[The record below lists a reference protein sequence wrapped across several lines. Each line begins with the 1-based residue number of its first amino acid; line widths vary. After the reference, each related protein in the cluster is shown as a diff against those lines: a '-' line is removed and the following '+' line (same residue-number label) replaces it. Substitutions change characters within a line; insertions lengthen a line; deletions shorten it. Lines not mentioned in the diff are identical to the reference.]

1 MSLPPLKVA
10 LLWHMHQPWYKDPR
24 THFYRL
30 PWVRLHA
37 TKDYYDM
44 AARLEAYPR
53 LKANFNL
60 VPVLVEQILDY
71 ASGTADEVLLD
82 LARKSPDALTEEEK
96 LALVKDSFLGNR
108 KKMIEPYPRYRSL
121 LDKCP
126 DLSAEY
132 KMRSTLR
139 KCNRQ
144 DFLDLQ
150 VWSNLV
156 WIDPFFDGD
165 PLLHELRAKGRQ
177 FTDAEK
183 SALLDKQIEIIRG
196 IVPKYRQLADSGQIE
211 ISFSPYYHPILPIL
225 CNADIARRSVPDVVL
240 PSQSLKIAEDAEM
253 QIVLGT
259 RLHEQVFGRFPVG
272 MWPPEGA
279 VSEEALRLACK
290 AGVRW
295 VATDESILERT
306 VGAGLRDRATGKV
319 TRPDLLYRP
328 HRFGC
333 DGGEVSIFF
342 RDKALSDRISF
353 QYMAMS
359 ADDAAD
365 DFLARLETIRNDLG
379 GEAGTSMVLVAL
391 DGENCWEFYERDGAD
406 FLDRL
411 YERLSDAV
419 GIETVRLSEV
429 LAEEGDPSLKG
440 IYPGSWIN
448 SNFAIWI
455 GGAEDNRGWDMLL
468 EARSRLV
475 EKERS
480 LADQDQRMAWQSIYA
495 AEGSDWFWW
504 YGSEHYSRHSAE
516 YDSLFRSHIRRIHD
530 VLGDRT
536 PSDVLCPIMVQQKGP
551 ALIFE
556 PAAIMKPILD
566 GRVTTFYE
574 WRLAGLYESYR
585 DVSRHTPVAPVVTAV
600 HFGFDRD
607 DLYVRIDTSVSPQ
620 SADFTQMAFRLE
632 FDCPVE
638 RQITFRAERPSTPRS
653 IDLTVEP
660 RTGVEGARAVALE
673 LIEAVVPFRLIGAR
687 PGDRLSFRVAV
698 VRKGAVVEHRPFHE
712 MITLTVPTEDFDAQ
726 MWGTL

>member
-10 LLWHMHQPWYKDPR
+10 FLWHMHQPWYKDPR
-24 THFYRL
+24 TAFYRL
-30 PWVRLHA
+30 PWVRLHG

-53 LKANFNL
+53 LRANFNL
-60 VPVLVEQILDY
+60 VPILVEQILDY
-71 ASGTADEVLLD
+71 ASGGANEVQLE
-82 LARKSPDALTEEEK
+82 LARKSPDALTEEQK

-132 KMRSTLR
+132 KMRSAMR
-139 KCNRQ
+139 KCSVQ

-156 WIDPFFDGD
+156 WIDPFFEND
-165 PLLHELRAKGRQ
+165 PLVRELRSKGRQ
-177 FTDAEK
+177 FTDAQK
-183 SALLDKQIEIIRG
+183 GALLDKQMEIIRG
-196 IVPKYRQLADSGQIE
+196 IIPKYRQLADSGQIE
-211 ISFSPYYHPILPIL
+211 ISSSPYYHPILPLL
-225 CNADIARRSVPDVVL
+225 CNAEVARRSVPETVL
-240 PSQSLKIAEDAEM
+240 PRRSLKIAEDAEI
-253 QIVLGT
+253 QIALGA
-259 RLHEQVFGRFPVG
+259 RLHEEVFGRFPAG

-279 VSEEALRLACK
+279 VSEEALGLACK

-295 VATDESILERT
+295 VATDEGILERT
-306 VGAGLRDRATGKV
+306 LGAGLRDRSSGKV
-319 TRPDLLYRP
+319 IRPDLLYRP
-328 HRFGC
+328 HRLSC
-333 DGGEVSIFF
+333 DGGEVTVFF

-365 DFLARLETIRNDLG
+365 DFLARLEAIRNDLG
-379 GEAGTSMVLVAL
+379 EEAGSSVVLVAL
-391 DGENCWEFYERDGAD
+391 DGENCWEFYERDGGD

-411 YERLSDAV
+411 YAKLSDEE

-455 GGAEDNRGWDMLL
+455 GGPEDDRGWDMLL
-468 EARSRLV
+468 DARNRLV

-480 LADQDQRMAWQSIYA
+480 LGEEEQRAAWQSVYA

-504 YGSEHYSRHSAE
+504 YGTEHYSRHSPE

-530 VLGDRT
+530 VLGDPT
-536 PSDVLCPIMVQQKGP
+536 PSSVLCPIMTQQKGP
-551 ALIFE
+551 ALVFE
-556 PAAIMKPILD
+556 PAAMMKPILD

-585 DVSRHTPVAPVVTAV
+585 DVSRHTPVDPVVTAV

-607 DLYVRIDTSVSPQ
+607 NLYVRIDTSVSPQ
-620 SADFTQMAFRLE
+620 SAEFTQMAFRLE

-638 RQITFRAERPSTPRS
+638 RQITFRAEKPCTPRS
-653 IDLTVEP
+653 VDLAVEP
-660 RTGVEGARAVALE
+660 GAGTDGARAVALE
-673 LIEAVVPFRLIGAR
+673 LLEAVVPFSLIGAH

-698 VRKGAVVEHRPFHE
+698 MRKGTVAEHRPFHE
-712 MITLTVPTEDFDAQ
+712 TIVLTVPTEDFDAQ